1 MKIRY
6 IATLLL
12 LAVGAVSCKD
22 WLDVYP
28 RSEITSNKVFENE
41 DGFYSALAGLYI
53 KMADDKLYGFDLT
66 CGYLDLM

>member
-12 LAVGAVSCKD
+12 LAVGTVSCKD

-41 DGFYSALAGLYI
+41 DFFNSELAFLYI
-53 KMADDKLYGFDLT
+53 NMYDEKLY
-66 CGYLDLM
+66 